1 MALTIPAKTISLK
14 DIQAYHTNRVFNN
27 KSASSLTSTSL
38 DMFNMG
44 EISSQLSQPRRVHQG
59 GEQQH
64 CCTQTSFTP
73 CGDQSRHSTQVI
85 LIEDNCCDEGE
96 SGGCVG
102 ISEPIDAPESH
113 LTSPVASSCITG
125 SEVVSP
131 P

>member
-14 DIQAYHTNRVFNN
+14 DIQAYNTNRVFNN

-44 EISSQLSQPRRVHQG
+44 EISSQLSQPRRVNQ

-64 CCTQTSFTP
+64 CHTQTSFTP
-73 CGDQSRHSTQVI
+73 CDQSRHSTQVI
-85 LIEDNCCDEGE
+85 LIEDNCCDDAD
-96 SGGCVG
+96 SGCVG
-102 ISEPIDAPESH
+102 ISEPIEAPESH
-113 LTSPVASSCITG
+113 LTSPVASSCMTR